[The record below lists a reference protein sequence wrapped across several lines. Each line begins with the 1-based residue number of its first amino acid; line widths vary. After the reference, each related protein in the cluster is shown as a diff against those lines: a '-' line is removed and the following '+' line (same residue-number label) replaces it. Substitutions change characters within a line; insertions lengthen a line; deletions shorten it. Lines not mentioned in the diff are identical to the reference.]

1 MKTATTI
8 AMIIF
13 IVIAILH
20 VVRLIFQTD
29 VVVGGVVIPMWVS
42 IGGAIVAAL
51 LALAIRNEHR
61 A

>member
-1 MKTATTI
+1 MKAATTG

-13 IVIAILH
+13 IVVAILH
-20 VVRLIFQTD
+20 VVRLIFQTE
-29 VVVGGVVIPMWVS
+29 VTIGGSAIPMWVS
-42 IGGAIVAAL
+42 IGGAIVPAL